1 MNEGSQALASPD
13 PAERRRHARYRFAEA
28 IVIRQANGTCTR
40 ATTSEISISG
50 LSATTALHLVVG
62 EKVQLS
68 PVAGA
73 TINAIVRRNSG
84 TVYGFE
90 FIDPPD
96 KVVEGIHALC
106 RGLFPFRGAK
116 EYAN

>member
-96 KVVEGIHALC
+96 KVVEGIHVLC